1 MTSSSDALRPDGI
14 PAGRFVGEPIDPE
27 AGSFDAAEMARG
39 EPGLMRRFAWRGE
52 TVEVKATIACWKSY
66 SPCRTSHS
74 TERYLRR
81 HWYHVETADG
91 AGWFDHEAMATPW
104 SLEPF
109 VEMKTIWHPSAI

>member
-1 MTSSSDALRPDGI
+1 MTSSSDELRPEGI

-27 AGSFDAAEMARG
+27 AGSFDAAAMSRG
-39 EPGLMRRFAWRGE
+39 EPGPMRRFAWRGE
-52 TVEVKATIACWKSY
+52 TIEVKATIACWKSY

-91 AGWFDHEAMATPW
+91 RRMTLYVDRQSRERNAKRRWWLYEV
-104 SLEPF
+104 
-109 VEMKTIWHPSAI
+109 VEEGV